1 MKIFNS
7 FASANDKSF
16 YMNTVVGDEVDRYN
30 TLLDLALSTPFDLSS
45 AGPLGSTE
53 WFATMTGKINKLKIV
68 EDKMS
73 VDIQNM
79 RLMHLTR
86 PLINFGLYWP
96 C

>member
-1 MKIFNS
+1 
-7 FASANDKSF
+7 
-16 YMNTVVGDEVDRYN
+16 
-30 TLLDLALSTPFDLSS
+30 STPFDLSS